1 MRKLLICMA
10 LNELYALFEQVKAIE
25 QQLSENAISNRKTQE
40 SLLSA
45 ERQLSQLDAENILL
59 RQLRVDLDAS
69 VRECSQLKRQI
80 ISFEAEL
87 GSLRAE
93 NTQMRQNLNGSS
105 SGFTLA
111 TFTGSN
117 NGNNGHNGHSGE
129 SDLYSSTFQ
138 RISTQVPLN
147 GKERSREQYAQSD
160 ATADRD
166 QRPIGYPPPAP
177 QTRDSGVNYQ
187 QDQQISSSRSN
198 RAPLS
203 SFASP
208 TYTHLRSSREEGEFD
223 RPRTSLIPGD
233 ASLQSSFELDG
244 RRSSAVQ
251 SLADIMG
258 GRRSTVH
265 GDPSQRSTLAD
276 ILSPPIKSFPSS
288 GSYEGDRYRSD
299 GNVST
304 NDTCFL
310 SPMTAPVNT
319 APVPRRQVNL
329 DIPSRRNSSGGGMS
343 TFYDDNGH
351 AAGAVRA
358 PFGTSQ
364 SAASSMVSYEETDR
378 RLTALMTEKALLNE
392 ESSRLLQRGGK
403 VLRERT
409 RLQYV
414 EARLDELGK
423 EIAVE
428 RKKLSGKPG

>member
-1 MRKLLICMA
+1 M
-10 LNELYALFEQVKAIE
+10 E
-25 QQLSENAISNRKTQE
+25 QQLSDSAISNRKTHE

-59 RQLRVDLDAS
+59 RQLRVDFDAS
-69 VRECSQLKRQI
+69 IRECAQLKRQVTT
-80 ISFEAEL
+80 FEGEI
-87 GSLRAE
+87 GNLRAE
-93 NTQMRQNLNGSS
+93 NTQLRQNLNGSS
-105 SGFTLA
+105 NGFTQA
-111 TFTGSN
+111 TL
-117 NGNNGHNGHSGE
+117 NGNGNGHSGHIGDT
-129 SDLYSSTFQ
+129 DLYPSSSH
-138 RISTQVPLN
+138 RLSTQVPLN
-147 GKERSREQYAQSD
+147 SKDRSREQYTHIDISG
-160 ATADRD
+160 DRD
-166 QRPIGYPPPAP
+166 QRPVGYPPPAP
-177 QTRDSGVNYQ
+177 QTRDSVSYQ
-187 QDQQISSSRSN
+187 QDQQTSSSRGG

-203 SFASP
+203 AFASP
-208 TYTHLRSSREEGEFD
+208 NYSHLRSSRDEGDSD

-233 ASLQSSFELDG
+233 VSVQSSFEQDG

-258 GRRSTVH
+258 NRRSTVH

-299 GNVST
+299 GNGNA
-304 NDTCFL
+304 NDTYFL
-310 SPMTAPVNT
+310 SPMSAPVNA
-319 APVPRRQVNL
+319 APVPRRQSTM

-351 AAGAVRA
+351 TSAASRA
-358 PFGTSQ
+358 PFGTFQ
-364 SAASSMVSYEETDR
+364 SAASSMVSFEEAEKK
-378 RLTALMTEKALLNE
+378 LTALMTEKAQLNE

-414 EARLDELGK
+414 DARLDELGK
-423 EIAVE
+423 EIAAE

>member
-1 MRKLLICMA
+1 M
-10 LNELYALFEQVKAIE
+10 E
-25 QQLSENAISNRKTQE
+25 QQLSDNVTSNRKTHE

-69 VRECSQLKRQI
+69 NRECVQLKRQVA
-80 ISFEAEL
+80 SFESEI
-87 GSLRAE
+87 GSLRAD
-93 NTQMRQNLNGSS
+93 NTQLRQNFNGNSNA
-105 SGFTLA
+105 FTQA
-111 TFTGSN
+111 TF
-117 NGNNGHNGHSGE
+117 NGNGNGHVGD
-129 SDLYSSTFQ
+129 SDLYPSSSH
-138 RISTQVPLN
+138 RLSTQAPLN
-147 GKERSREQYAQSD
+147 GKDRSREQYAHLDVSG
-160 ATADRD
+160 DRD

-177 QTRDSGVNYQ
+177 QSRDSVSFS
-187 QDQQISSSRSN
+187 QDQQTSSSRGG

-203 SFASP
+203 SFAS
-208 TYTHLRSSREEGEFD
+208 TNYSHLRSSRDEGDFD
-223 RPRTSLIPGD
+223 RPRTSIPGD
-233 ASLQSSFELDG
+233 VPVQSSFEQDG

-265 GDPSQRSTLAD
+265 GDPSQRSSLAD

-288 GSYEGDRYRSD
+288 GSSEGDRYRSD
-299 GNVST
+299 GNGST
-304 NDTCFL
+304 NDTYFL
-310 SPMTAPVNT
+310 SPMSAPTNA
-319 APVPRRQVNL
+319 APAVPRRQNTL

-343 TFYDDNGH
+343 TFYDDNWH
-351 AAGAVRA
+351 TSAACRA

-364 SAASSMVSYEETDR
+364 SAASSMVSFEESER
-378 RLTALMTEKALLNE
+378 KLTALMTEKALLND

-403 VLRERT
+403 LLKERT

-414 EARLDELGK
+414 DARLDELGK

>member
-1 MRKLLICMA
+1 M
-10 LNELYALFEQVKAIE
+10 E
-25 QQLSENAISNRKTQE
+25 QQLSDNVISNRKTHE

-59 RQLRVDLDAS
+59 RQLRVDFDAS
-69 VRECSQLKRQI
+69 VRECAQLKRQVT
-80 ISFEAEL
+80 SFESEI

-93 NTQMRQNLNGSS
+93 NTQLRQNLNGSS
-105 SGFTLA
+105 NGFTQA
-111 TFTGSN
+111 TL
-117 NGNNGHNGHSGE
+117 NGNGNSHTGDA
-129 SDLYSSTFQ
+129 DLYPSSSH
-138 RISTQVPLN
+138 RLSTQVPLN
-147 GKERSREQYAQSD
+147 GKDRNREQYTHLDVSS
-160 ATADRD
+160 DRD
-166 QRPIGYPPPAP
+166 QRPVGYPPPVP
-177 QTRDSGVNYQ
+177 QTRDGVSHQ
-187 QDQQISSSRSN
+187 QDLQASSSRGG

-203 SFASP
+203 SFATPNYS
-208 TYTHLRSSREEGEFD
+208 HLRSSRDEGDFD
-223 RPRTSLIPGD
+223 RPRTSAIPGD
-233 ASLQSSFELDG
+233 VAVQSSFEQDG
-244 RRSSAVQ
+244 RRGSAVQ

-288 GSYEGDRYRSD
+288 GSYEGDRYRND

-310 SPMTAPVNT
+310 SPMSAPANA
-319 APVPRRQVNL
+319 APAPRRQSTM

-351 AAGAVRA
+351 VSAASRA
-358 PFGTSQ
+358 PFGTFQ
-364 SAASSMVSYEETDR
+364 SAASSMVSFEETER
-378 RLTALMTEKALLNE
+378 KLTALMTEKSVLNE

-414 EARLDELGK
+414 DARLDELGK

-428 RKKLSGKPG
+428 RKKLCGKPG